1 MIEVTNLKK
10 SYDNRLEVI
19 KRMSFVI
26 DDNVIFG
33 IIGESG
39 SGKTTLLNCLV
50 GLEKDISGS
59 IMVDGIDI
67 SNLKGKSLREFRKN
81 IGMIF
86 QDFCLL
92 SRKNV
97 YQNIALP
104 LEFWGYPKEYVDK
117 RVKELVKMV
126 GLDDKISYRPN
137 QLSGGQKQRVAI
149 ARALALQPKYLFCDE
164 ATSSLDP
171 KTTNSI
177 LQLLKRIKMEL
188 GITIVIVTHE
198 MDVVEKYCDKVGI
211 LKDGV
216 IESIAYVKEMF
227 LENDGK
233 MIKKYT
239 EQKTDYK
246 VLDTELIFH
255 INFAIESETNRI
267 ICEMAKHTINNF
279 ELVDAKSY
287 NFNDG
292 KYISLMIKIKKENRN
307 EYENFLK
314 ENNVSYG
321 VGSVYEFHK

>member
-1 MIEVTNLKK
+1 
-10 SYDNRLEVI
+10 
-19 KRMSFVI
+19 
-26 DDNVIFG
+26 
-33 IIGESG
+33 
-39 SGKTTLLNCLV
+39 
-50 GLEKDISGS
+50 
-59 IMVDGIDI
+59 
-67 SNLKGKSLREFRKN
+67 
-81 IGMIF
+81 
-86 QDFCLL
+86 
-92 SRKNV
+92 
-97 YQNIALP
+97 
-104 LEFWGYPKEYVDK
+104 
-117 RVKELVKMV
+117 
-126 GLDDKISYRPN
+126 
-137 QLSGGQKQRVAI
+137 
-149 ARALALQPKYLFCDE
+149 
-164 ATSSLDP
+164 
-171 KTTNSI
+171 
-177 LQLLKRIKMEL
+177 MEL